1 MAAAFAPSQPVPSW
15 PGDGVTDR
23 KICFYFVISGH
34 KKKEDLLKTNV
45 KSSKRIEIETAASWH
60 KIEKLENQSSKVK
73 FQNILSR
80 IHFYPSE
87 YFCTLC
93 TEYQPF

>member
-1 MAAAFAPSQPVPSW
+1 MRWRQQHLLQVNSQPVHWW
-15 PGDGVTDR
+15 PGDGATDR

-34 KKKEDLLKTNV
+34 KKKEDLLKTNA

-73 FQNILSR
+73 F
-80 IHFYPSE
+80 
-87 YFCTLC
+87 
-93 TEYQPF
+93 

>member
-23 KICFYFVISGH
+23 KICFYFVIFGH

-73 FQNILSR
+73 F
-80 IHFYPSE
+80 
-87 YFCTLC
+87 
-93 TEYQPF
+93 